1 MRPCIRCYAAIG
13 NGDDPCPACGAS
25 QSRPIDERAGVDAL
39 PDSQLDEDDGAWLLA
54 APGLLGFA
62 ILLFSLMAFGGSG
75 LFVAMGC
82 AVVLSIAWSVLTAG
96 AF

>member
-13 NGDDPCPACGAS
+13 NADDPCPECGAL
-25 QSRPIDERAGVDAL
+25 QVRATAESPL
-39 PDSQLDEDDGAWLLA
+39 PDSPEDGHTHEDEAWLLA

-62 ILLFSLMAFGGSG
+62 ILLLSVLAFGGSG
-75 LFVAMGC
+75 LFVALGC
-82 AVVLSIAWSVLTAG
+82 AVVLSVAWNVLTAG